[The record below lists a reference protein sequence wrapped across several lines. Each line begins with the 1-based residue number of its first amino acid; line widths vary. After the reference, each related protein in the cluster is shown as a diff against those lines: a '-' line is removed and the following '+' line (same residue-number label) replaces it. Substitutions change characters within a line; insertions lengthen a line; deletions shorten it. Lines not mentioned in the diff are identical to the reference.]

1 MNSDLQNLIELQKVD
16 REIARLTAEIASLP
30 KRVAAI
36 EEKLRSSRERME
48 AAKGVLKADEQA
60 RRKYEGEIQSLQQ
73 KISKYREQQ
82 LAVKT
87 NQEYKALTHEVE
99 FSEQQIRNFEDK
111 ILEIMLD
118 AEDKE
123 RIVKQTE
130 GELRTHTAAIEKE
143 KTEARARTAEDEKLL
158 ADFKAQRE
166 SLRSATDSDALRH
179 YDRVLKLRGSA
190 IAEAINHRCSACQVM
205 LRPQIYND
213 VQSNQHLLTCD
224 SCNRILFYDPS
235 HEPEAVSEQGAVA
248 EKPVSNNL
256 PAH

>member
-16 REIARLTAEIASLP
+16 REIARLSAEIAALP
-30 KRVAAI
+30 RRVAAI
-36 EEKLRSSRERME
+36 EEKLRSTRERME

-87 NQEYKALTHEVE
+87 NQEYKALTHEVG
-99 FSEQQIRNFEDK
+99 FAEQQIRSCEDK
-111 ILEIMLD
+111 ILEIMVN

-123 RIVKQTE
+123 RIVKQAE
-130 GELRTHTAAIEKE
+130 GELKTHSAAIEKE
-143 KTEARARTAEDEKLL
+143 KAEARSRTAEDERLL
-158 ADFKAQRE
+158 AEFKAQRE
-166 SLRSATDSDALRH
+166 SLRSATNPDALRH

-190 IAEAINHRCSACQVM
+190 IAEAIDHRCSACQVM
-205 LRPQIYND
+205 LRPQVFNE
-213 VQSNQHLLTCD
+213 VQSNQQVITCD

-235 HEPEAVSEQGAVA
+235 REPEAVSEPETA
-248 EKPVSNNL
+248 EKSVADNL